1 MPRISFTEGL
11 EVYYKGLFGVVDF
24 VCDQYITVCVR
35 KFPNERVRDV
45 CLIVYQ
51 SDFGFVTLAKES
63 TK

>member
-1 MPRISFTEGL
+1 MSKISFTEGL
-11 EVYYKGLFGVVDF
+11 QVYYKGLFGVVDF

-45 CLIVYQ
+45 CLVVHP
-51 SDFGFVTLAKES
+51 SDFGLVTLAKES